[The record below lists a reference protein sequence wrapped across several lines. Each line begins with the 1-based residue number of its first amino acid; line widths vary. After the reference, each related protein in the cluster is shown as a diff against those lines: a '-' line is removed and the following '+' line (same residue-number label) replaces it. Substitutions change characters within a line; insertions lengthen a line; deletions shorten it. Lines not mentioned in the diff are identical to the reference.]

1 MRNVVNEG
9 KVRCGIPGDIVPGD
23 EGRSVPDAALS
34 GMFLTWRHR
43 RNEAGTVG
51 DVLRC
56 PLQGM
61 RLQIQVLPQEEVAD
75 ARHEERM
82 W

>member
-1 MRNVVNEG
+1 MRNVLSEE
-9 KVRCGIPGDIVPGD
+9 KVRCGIIPSRDQ
-23 EGRSVPDAALS
+23 GRSVPDAVVS

-43 RNEAGTVG
+43 RNEAGAVG
-51 DVLRC
+51 DVLRR